1 MMKVGHGKPQ
11 SQHTFRRYDKDISK
25 IQKKEYTSHIIERMK
40 LANPNRSRIIPS
52 QGG

>member
-1 MMKVGHGKPQ
+1 MESLKANIL
-11 SQHTFRRYDKDISK
+11 SKDMIKMSPK
-25 IQKKEYTSHIIERMK
+25 AKKKEYTSHIIERMK

>member
-1 MMKVGHGKPQ
+1 MIKMSPKAK
-11 SQHTFRRYDKDISK
+11 K
-25 IQKKEYTSHIIERMK
+25 KKEYTSHIIERMK